1 MQKSLRKGLW
11 SLTAVPLL
19 IGVVVAVNLLGL
31 FFFTRYDLTDA
42 KLYSLS
48 EASKGLAESL
58 DDPVIV
64 KMYFTEEL
72 PSPYNANARY
82 LKDQL
87 YEYRAYSGGQLRF
100 EFIDPI
106 KTDRE
111 QEAMGLGIPPIQVQ
125 VIEKDKIELKKV
137 YMGLAFFYEDRQEII
152 PVVQSTRNLEYEISS
167 AIRKVTTEIL
177 PTVGFLSGHGES
189 GLHTDLQTGRQAL
202 EQLYRVRTVTLTP
215 GRLIDPDI
223 TTLVIPGPTDSIG
236 VWDQYA
242 VDQFLMHG
250 GRLAI
255 LYDQVATELQE
266 QTAFDRVTNWP
277 EFLAPYGIRFQPALV
292 VDRTCARISVLQQQ
306 GFIRFQN
313 YIEYPYMPR
322 AQLFNEDNLI
332 GKDLEAVDFPF
343 VSPLDSTLAD
353 SLGLMLEPI
362 CWSSENSGMIR
373 APYTISPMT
382 EVDPASFMQPHQ
394 ILAAAVTG
402 RFTSAFPDG
411 PPADT
416 GVDLATLQK
425 TMTLSV
431 PGRIVAIGDAGFAVD
446 QGMRSPSN
454 RTFFVNI
461 VDWLTQDESLIT
473 IRSREV
479 TTRPLKEIS
488 DRQRQMVKYANVF
501 GPPVLVVLLGVWRW
515 QSRRRAKRS

>member
-1 MQKSLRKGLW
+1 MQKNLRKGLW

-19 IGVVVAVNLLGL
+19 IGVVVAVNLLGM
-31 FFFTRYDLTDA
+31 FFFVRFDLTDA

-48 EASKGLAESL
+48 DASKRLARSL

-111 QEAMGLGIPPIQVQ
+111 QEAMGLGIPPIQIQ

-202 EQLYRVRTVTLTP
+202 EQLYRVRTVSLSP
-215 GRLIDPDI
+215 GQLIDPEI

-236 VWDQYA
+236 AWDRYA
-242 VDQFLMHG
+242 VDQFLMSG

-255 LYDQVATELQE
+255 LYDPIATELQE
-266 QTAFDRVTNWP
+266 QTANDRVTNWP
-277 EFLAPYGIRFQPALV
+277 EFLAHYGIRFHQALV
-292 VDRTCARISVLQQQ
+292 VDRICARISILQQQ

-313 YIEYPYMPR
+313 YVEYPYMPR

-343 VSPLDSTLAD
+343 VSPFDSTLAD
-353 SLGLMLEPI
+353 SLGLLVEPI
-362 CWSSENSGMIR
+362 CWSSDHSGLSR
-373 APYTISPMT
+373 APYAISPMT
-382 EVDPASFMQPHQ
+382 EHDPSSFTQPHQ

-416 GVDLATLQK
+416 GIDLAALPQ
-425 TMTLSV
+425 TMTMSV
-431 PGRIVAIGDAGFAVD
+431 PTRIVAIGDAGFAVD

-461 VDWLTQDESLIT
+461 VDWLTQDESLIS

-479 TTRPLKEIS
+479 TTRPLKKIS
-488 DRQRQMVKYANVF
+488 DRQRQLVKYANVF
-501 GPPVLVVLLGVWRW
+501 GPPILVVLLGVWRW